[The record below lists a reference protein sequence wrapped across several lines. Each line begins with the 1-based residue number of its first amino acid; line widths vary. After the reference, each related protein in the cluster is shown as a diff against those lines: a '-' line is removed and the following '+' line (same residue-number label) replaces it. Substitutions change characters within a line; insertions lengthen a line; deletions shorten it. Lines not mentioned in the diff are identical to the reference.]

1 MPGCG
6 APQGGASGISLLV
19 QMCRH
24 ETGPV
29 FFFSGFP
36 DDNDFIYGHETH
48 FLVTVLQVKYSFLD
62 LNNFAAQTGSPA
74 AKGIYLL
81 ANHFG

>member
-1 MPGCG
+1 M
-6 APQGGASGISLLV
+6 S
-19 QMCRH
+19 RH

-36 DDNDFIYGHETH
+36 NDDDFIYGHKTY
-48 FLVTVLQVKYSFLD
+48 FLVAVLQVKHSFLE
-62 LNNFAAQTGSPA
+62 LNNFAAQTGRPA